1 MDKRGY
7 YLLKNWIP
15 VSRNQTPNPD
25 SKQTTQ
31 VFLKKIGFRNYNK
44 KIVFKKNSF
53 EPNRPKKPGI

>member
-1 MDKRGY
+1 LIQTGPNINYGYKMDKRGY

-31 VFLKKIGFRNYNK
+31 V
-44 KIVFKKNSF
+44 
-53 EPNRPKKPGI
+53 